1 MMSDER
7 DSDDLDS
14 QEPTP
19 QADAGAPD
27 DSASEV
33 EGPTGAAAIFGP
45 FFNAIVAP
53 AQCWE
58 AIDAKPKLA
67 VWIVVWIAVFSTV
80 LAVINLPITQQI
92 MVQSA
97 QASQRASGQDLSG
110 EQAQRAAELMTTI
123 GTVLAYA
130 SSLLLLLMIAL
141 TALVIWVLASIMG
154 GTGSTFGRAF
164 GVAAGA
170 AVIRPFLY
178 SIYATVILNMNPPE
192 IRRPEDASTIT
203 PTLGLDLLLAGPD
216 TPLWLTVIYQRI
228 DLFNF
233 WWLALIVS
241 GSMAVLKLRKGQA
254 ITMAGLMWLVGTLF
268 AVGMAFLQG
277 LASS

>member
-1 MMSDER
+1 MSDE
-7 DSDDLDS
+7 LDS
-14 QEPTP
+14 NELDPQEAAP
-19 QADAGAPD
+19 QPDAGAPD
-27 DSASEV
+27 DSQPEV

-45 FFNAIVAP
+45 FFNAILAP

-58 AIDAKPKLA
+58 ALDAKPKLA
-67 VWIVVWIAVFSTV
+67 AWIVVWIGVFSTV
-80 LAVINLPITQQI
+80 LAVINLPITQQVI
-92 MVQSA
+92 VQSLRA
-97 QASQRASGQDLSG
+97 Q
-110 EQAQRAAELMTTI
+110 QRAAGQEMPAEQFQQLAEWLTTL
-123 GTVLAYA
+123 GTVVAYA
-130 SSLLLLLMIAL
+130 SSIVILLLIAL

-192 IRRPEDASTIT
+192 IRRPEDAATIT

-216 TPLWLTVIYQRI
+216 TPLWLEVIYQRI

-233 WWLALIVS
+233 WWLALLVS
-241 GSMAVLKLRKGQA
+241 GSMVVLKLRKGQA
-254 ITMAGLMWLVGTLF
+254 ITLAALMWLVGTLF
-268 AVGMAFLQG
+268 AVGMAMVQG

>member
-1 MMSDER
+1 MSDEP
-7 DSDDLDS
+7 DSNELDP
-14 QEPTP
+14 QEAAP
-19 QADAGAPD
+19 QADADAPD
-27 DSASEV
+27 DSQPEV
-33 EGPTGAAAIFGP
+33 EEPTGAAAIFGP
-45 FFNAIVAP
+45 FFNAILAP
-53 AQCWE
+53 AQCWA

-67 VWIVVWIAVFSTV
+67 AWIVVWIAMFSTV
-80 LAVINLPITQQI
+80 LAVINLPITQQV

-97 QASQRASGQDLSG
+97 RAQQRAAGQEVSA
-110 EQAQRAAELMTTI
+110 EQLQQAAELMTTL
-123 GTVLAYA
+123 GTVIAYA
-130 SSLLLLLMIAL
+130 SSLVILLLIAF

-178 SIYATVILNMNPPE
+178 NIYATIILNMNPPE

-216 TPLWLTVIYQRI
+216 TPVWLEVIYQRI

-241 GSMAVLKLRKGQA
+241 GSMVVLKLRQRQA
-254 ITMAGLMWLVGTLF
+254 ITLAGLMWLVGTLF
-268 AVGMAFLQG
+268 AVGMAMLRG